1 MSYAFTHAKR
11 YTIANAITI
20 AYVVITSII
29 AITIYS
35 MVMWEDVLWV
45 ISRKNVIFYKHF
57 NKMNLTKQNIV

>member
-35 MVMWEDVLWV
+35 MVM
-45 ISRKNVIFYKHF
+45 
-57 NKMNLTKQNIV
+57 